1 MEEVMTKERLESYR
15 SNKMEILELDYVLE
29 NRWRSDTMIG
39 NDVIFDYSKG
49 YPMPQS
55 VTGFDYEKYSRL
67 QERDLRRKK
76 KLEAE
81 CKEIEDFVSGIT
93 DSVTRRIFRI
103 YYIDGRKNVTQ
114 RDVAKKIHLD
124 RSSISKKVD
133 AYLKVSHNSHDSH
146 L

>member
-124 RSSISKKVD
+124 RSRVSRKID
-133 AYLKVSHNSHDSH
+133 DLLKNAQKAQNAH

>member
-1 MEEVMTKERLESYR
+1 MEAITRERLAAYR
-15 SNKMEILELDYVLE
+15 SNKAEILELDYTLN
-29 NRWRSDTMIG
+29 NRWKSDTMIG

-55 VTGFDYEKYSRL
+55 VTGFDQEKYERL
-67 QERDLRRKK
+67 QSRDLRRMR
-76 KLEAE
+76 KLEVE
-81 CKEIEDFVSGIT
+81 CKEIEDFVEGIK

-103 YYIDGRKNVTQ
+103 YFIDGRKTVTQ
-114 RDVAKKIHLD
+114 REVAKRVHID
-124 RSSISKKVD
+124 RSSVSKKID

>member
-67 QERDLRRKK
+67 QDRDLRRKN

-81 CKEIEDFVSGIT
+81 CKEIENFVSGIT

>member
-1 MEEVMTKERLESYR
+1 MSKVIKVSDGIYKQLSELSKGMEMPISELATKL
-15 SNKMEILELDYVLE
+15 IE
-29 NRWRSDTMIG
+29 NSL
-39 NDVIFDYSKG
+39 KG

-67 QERDLRRKK
+67 QDRDLRRKN

-124 RSSISKKVD
+124 RSRVSRKID
-133 AYLKVSHNSHDSH
+133 DFLKNAQKAQNAH

>member
-55 VTGFDYEKYSRL
+55 VTGFDYEKYSR
-67 QERDLRRKK
+67 RRK
-76 KLEAE
+76 ETS
-81 CKEIEDFVSGIT
+81 DV
-93 DSVTRRIFRI
+93 RRSWKQSAKRLRI
-103 YYIDGRKNVTQ
+103 
-114 RDVAKKIHLD
+114 
-124 RSSISKKVD
+124 S
-133 AYLKVSHNSHDSH
+133 
-146 L
+146 

>member
-15 SNKMEILELDYVLE
+15 SNKMEILELDYVLG

-55 VTGFDYEKYSRL
+55 VMGFDYEKYSRL
-67 QERDLRRKK
+67 QDRDLRRKN

>member
-15 SNKMEILELDYVLE
+15 SNKMEILELDYVLG

-67 QERDLRRKK
+67 QERDLIRKK

>member
-29 NRWRSDTMIG
+29 NRWRSDAMIG

-67 QERDLRRKK
+67 QDRDLRRKK
-76 KLEAE
+76 KLETE

>member
-67 QERDLRRKK
+67 QDRDLRRKK

-93 DSVTRRIFRI
+93 DSVTRRILEPLAEIRRLNPVPERTAWCKLGCLFVV
-103 YYIDGRKNVTQ
+103 YYRNMEYYGSRF
-114 RDVAKKIHLD
+114 
-124 RSSISKKVD
+124 
-133 AYLKVSHNSHDSH
+133 
-146 L
+146 